1 MGLHGINLRSSHE
14 TEPDSS
20 VGLCATSILF
30 PQREEK
36 LSEEL
41 IQTRKNN
48 IIAKDSYFIANLE
61 WELSGRHTPRQICE
75 GLQREVQLT
84 RKAILNVGYTIAQA
98 GVLD

>member
-1 MGLHGINLRSSHE
+1 MGLHGVNLRCSRE

-20 VGLCATSILF
+20 VGLCATSILS

-41 IQTRKNN
+41 IQTHEND
-48 IIAKDSYFIANLE
+48 IIAKDGHFIVNL
-61 WELSGRHTPRQICE
+61 ELSGRHAPRHVCE

-98 GVLD
+98 GALD